1 MAEIVSMS
9 DAIVRE
15 LRRTK
20 GESDPQRPIE
30 ESIRS
35 SQLSLCFH
43 NDVRRPRQRSASART
58 ASPPFPFNNLPPYN
72 AP

>member
-35 SQLSLCFH
+35 SQLSLCI
-43 NDVRRPRQRSASART
+43 PQ
-58 ASPPFPFNNLPPYN
+58 
-72 AP
+72 